1 MNKDALNR
9 AIKCLRPQ
17 GVFLIKSDFTIR
29 DDIVPPTIGEADWT
43 SQHAVKH
50 AEDFFTAEAVDSHG
64 DTINLVGYRLLY
76 ATRQLKKSDIENI
89 PAEIDVED
97 KRILSSLVAAY
108 TAMYEKAA
116 EIDDEALREF
126 GRCNAAYHVTPFW
139 RAHVQELY
147 GKAGMPLPIV
157 PFLKLPSIEEAKS
170 DEK

>member
-1 MNKDALNR
+1 MNKEALNR

-17 GVFLIKSDFTIR
+17 GVFLAKSDFNIR
-29 DDIVPPTIGEADWT
+29 GDIVPPTVGEADWT

-64 DTINLVGYRLLY
+64 KTIKLVGYRLLY
-76 ATRQLKKSDIENI
+76 ATRQLRKDDIENA
-89 PAEIDVED
+89 PAEIGTDD
-97 KRILSSLVAAY
+97 NRILSSLIAFY
-108 TAMYEKAA
+108 TVMYERTT

-157 PFLKLPSIEEAKS
+157 PFLKLPSTEEKC
-170 DEK
+170 DDK